1 MSYNILT
8 IIILTDRSYIFTV
21 DSLEYTALY
30 NQTVNSVAPTR
41 SNYYDN
47 QLNYRW
53 KDAIETDTSASDT
66 C

>member
-30 NQTVNSVAPTR
+30 NQTVNSKSRT
-41 SNYYDN
+41 NYYDY
-47 QLNYRW
+47 QLNYHRW
-53 KDAIETDTSASDT
+53 KDAIETDTSASDIY
-66 C
+66 